1 MLDRYTGHKIKIGVY
16 MDLRDKKVLIVGL
29 ARSGVGAA
37 KLLCANGAKVTI
49 NDIKNEK
56 DLSEQIK
63 MLEGYEICYELGQK
77 ADGLVASHDL
87 IVVSPGVPTN
97 LSFFDVAYKAGV
109 QIIGEMELGYLY
121 TKCPIASITGTNG
134 KTTTTALLGEIFKKT
149 GKKTFL
155 AGNIGE
161 SIAACA
167 AETGENDLMAL
178 EVSSFQLETIDR
190 FKPHVAAILNLTPDH
205 LDRHKTMDGYLG
217 IKMRIFE
224 NQDTNDFAVL
234 NYDDEILREAA
245 KGLNHDTLFYFSI
258 QSEVKNGVCLK
269 GDALVFCRKGREDI
283 SITKRQEV
291 RLPGKYN
298 LQNAM
303 AASCMAMLFDVD
315 ANIIRYVLA
324 SFEGVEHRL
333 ENVCEARGVRFI
345 NDSKGTNPASTICAI
360 ESMENPTVLI
370 LGGYDKHVEFDE
382 LAQSFTDK
390 IESVVVVGE
399 TSKKIAKALLGNG
412 FGAVT
417 YAKDFKGAI
426 YSAFELAKP
435 GYTVLLSPACASYD
449 MFKDFEERGREF
461 KKIAY
466 KIKEESE

>member
-1 MLDRYTGHKIKIGVY
+1 MSDRYTGYKIEMGID

-37 KLLCANGAKVTI
+37 KLLCANGAHVTI

-63 MLEGYEICYELGQK
+63 MLEGYDIDYEFGQK
-77 ADGLVASHDL
+77 ADGLVAAHDL
-87 IVVSPGVPTN
+87 IVVSPGVPTS
-97 LSFFDVAYKAGV
+97 LSFFEEGRKSGIK
-109 QIIGEMELGYLY
+109 IIGEMELGYIY
-121 TKCPIASITGTNG
+121 TKCPIAAITGTNG

-149 GKKTFL
+149 GKKTYI

-167 AETGENDLMAL
+167 AQTDEDSLMAL
-178 EVSSFQLETIDR
+178 EVSSFQLETIDS
-190 FKPHVAAILNLTPDH
+190 FKPHIAAILNLTPDH
-205 LDRHKTMDGYLG
+205 LDRHKTMESYLG

-224 NQDTNDFAVL
+224 NQDANDFAVL
-234 NYDDEILREAA
+234 NYDDKLLRDAA
-245 KGLNHDTLFYFSI
+245 KDLNHDILYYFSI
-258 QSEVKNGVCLK
+258 QSEVKNGVCIK
-269 GDALVFCRKGREDI
+269 GDSLVFCRDGYEDLL
-283 SITKRQEV
+283 ITKRQEV

-303 AASCMAMLFDVD
+303 AAACMALLFGVD
-315 ANIIRYVLA
+315 ANIVRYVLA

-333 ENVCEARGVRFI
+333 ENVCEARGIRFI

-382 LAQSFTDK
+382 LAKSFTNK
-390 IESVVVVGE
+390 IESVVVLGE
-399 TSKKIAKALLGNG
+399 TSKKIAKALLSNG

-417 YAKDFKGAI
+417 FAKDFEGAV
-426 YSAFELAKP
+426 YSAYELAKP
-435 GYTVLLSPACASYD
+435 GYSVLLSPACASYD

-466 KIKEESE
+466 QIKEEGE

>member
-1 MLDRYTGHKIKIGVY
+1 MN
-16 MDLRDKKVLIVGL
+16 LRDKKVLIVGF

-37 KLLCANGAKVTI
+37 KLLCAKGAHVTI
-49 NDIKNEK
+49 NDIKSPK
-56 DLSEQIK
+56 DVAEQIK
-63 MLEGYEICYELGQK
+63 MLEGYEIRYELGQK
-77 ADGLVASHDL
+77 ADGLVDPHDL
-87 IVVSPGVPTN
+87 IVVSPGVPTS
-97 LSFFDVAYKAGV
+97 LSFFEEAHKAGV
-109 QIIGEMELGYLY
+109 KIIGEMELGYLY
-121 TKCPIASITGTNG
+121 TKSPIAAITGTNG
-134 KTTTTALLGEIFKKT
+134 KTTTTALLGEMFKKT
-149 GKKTFL
+149 GKKTFV

-167 AETGENDLMAL
+167 AQTDEDDLMAL
-178 EVSSFQLETIDR
+178 EVSSFQLETIDS

-205 LDRHKTMDGYLG
+205 LDRHETMDSYLG

-224 NQDTNDFAVL
+224 NQDANDFAVL
-234 NYDDEILREAA
+234 NYDDELLRKAA
-245 KGLNHDTLFYFSI
+245 KDINRDTLYYFSI
-258 QSEVKNGVCLK
+258 QSEVENGVCIK
-269 GDALVFCRKGREDI
+269 GDALVFCRRGYRDVL
-283 SITKRQEV
+283 ITKRQEV

-303 AASCMAMLFDVD
+303 AAACIAMLFEVD

-345 NDSKGTNPASTICAI
+345 NDSKGTNPASTMCAI

-382 LAQSFTDK
+382 LVKSFTDK
-390 IESVVVVGE
+390 IESVVVMGE
-399 TSKKIAKALLGNG
+399 TSKKIAKTLLGNG

-417 YAKDFKGAI
+417 FAKDFKGAV
-426 YSAFELAKP
+426 YSAYELAKP

-449 MFKDFEERGREF
+449 MFKDFEERGLEF